1 LVIISIVPE
10 GLKMHPSSL
19 ESLPVAVIGGGPV
32 GLAAAAH
39 LISRGLSVKVYE
51 AGPAV
56 GRNLRDWGHVRVFTP
71 WRYCVDTAATALLAR
86 RGWRMPDAD
95 AFPTGGGLVSAY
107 LEPLAATPELTAVIE
122 TNARVTAISRHGLD
136 KVVSRERE
144 TRPFVLIVKVGDSIR
159 HDLARAVVDASGTW
173 ATPNPLGASGVPAV
187 GEAEFSDRIAYGIP
201 DILDRDRQ
209 VYAGRKTLIVGS
221 GHSAANALLE
231 LAQLAEIEPRTS
243 FLWAT
248 RSADLAR
255 IYSGGDADQLP
266 ARGELGAKVRELVDQ
281 GRVELMAGFAILGLR
296 EERGAIVVEGET
308 TKGARWIGP
317 VNRIIAATGQ
327 RPDLSLTRELRLDLD
342 PWLESVK
349 ALGPLID
356 PNVHSCG
363 SVSPHGH
370 RELSHP
376 EPGFYT
382 VGIKSYGRAPTFLLL
397 TGYEQVRSIAAAI
410 AGDVAAADDV
420 RLVLPETGVCSTRSA
435 GAVDSSAGCCGG
447 PAPAKVDACCVVDA
461 QAKNLGKPGC
471 EREAAA

>member
-1 LVIISIVPE
+1 
-10 GLKMHPSSL
+10 MHPSSL

-56 GRNLRDWGHVRVFTP
+56 GCNLRHWGHVRVFTP

-95 AFPTGGGLVSAY
+95 AFPTGGDLVSAY
-107 LEPLAATPELTAVIE
+107 LEPLAATPELSAVIE

-136 KVVSRERE
+136 KVVSRERDA
-144 TRPFVLIVKVGDSIR
+144 RPFVLIVRVGGSIR
-159 HDLARAVVDASGTW
+159 VDLARAVVDASGTW
-173 ATPNPLGASGVPAV
+173 ATRNPLGASGLPAV
-187 GEAEFSDRIAYGIP
+187 GEAEFADRIAYGIP
-201 DILDRDRQ
+201 AILGRDRHL
-209 VYAGRKTLIVGS
+209 YAGRKTLVVGS

-231 LAQLAEIEPRTS
+231 LAQLTKHTAGAS
-243 FLWAT
+243 LSWAT
-248 RSADLAR
+248 RSVDLAR

-266 ARGELGAKVRELVDQ
+266 ARGELGANVMELVDR
-281 GRVELMAGFAILGLR
+281 GRVKLTTGFAILALR
-296 EERGAIVVEGET
+296 EERDAIVVQGET
-308 TKGARWIGP
+308 AEGLRSIGP
-317 VNRIIAATGQ
+317 VDRIIAATGQ

-342 PWLESVK
+342 PWLESAR

-363 SVSPHGH
+363 SVPPHGH
-370 RELSHP
+370 RELAHP

-410 AGDVAAADDV
+410 AGDMAAADDV
-420 RLVLPETGVCSTRSA
+420 RLALPETGVCSTRPASA
-435 GAVDSSAGCCGG
+435 SNLPAGCCGG
-447 PAPAKVDACCVVDA
+447 SAPAKVDACCIADA
-461 QAKNLGKPGC
+461 HAKSVGKVGC
-471 EREAAA
+471 ECGAAA